1 MKLTRKD
8 CIEFIRNLPDHR
20 LEGHGI
26 RIDHCYQLKDSL
38 VFKAARE
45 EFYAKA
51 RWLEYLWLD
60 RTELSG
66 ELTFTWLVQY
76 KPFADRTCA
85 FLDLAQELYPR
96 LAWAQEQKVTPLRW
110 MIGCEI
116 EICET
121 KLFNSG
127 YTSDTALHMGKV
139 EAYELACKHYKQLE
153 DTRAIRFSKE
163 ESFVPPIKALEE
175 SAAYIARSDIE
186 FRNDPYRKYLSE
198 QRKYHR
204 AVAKSGLNVIRVGGD
219 GSTEMVGKGYDA
231 KPRFPRKKGLRQS
244 GNLMR

>member
-26 RIDHCYQLKDSL
+26 RVDHCYQLKDSL
-38 VFKAARE
+38 VLKAARE

-66 ELTFTWLVQY
+66 ELTFTRLIQY

-110 MIGCEI
+110 TIGCEM

-127 YTSDTALHMGKV
+127 YTNDTALHLGKV
-139 EAYELACKHYKQLE
+139 EAYRLACKHYGQLE
-153 DTRAIRFSKE
+153 DTKAIRFSKE
-163 ESFVPPIKALEE
+163 ESSVPPIQALEE
-175 SAAYIARSDIE
+175 SAAYIAASDIG
-186 FRNDPYRKYLSE
+186 FRNSHYRKYLAA
-198 QRKYHR
+198 QRNYHR
-204 AVAKSGLNVIRVGGD
+204 NITKSSLNVIRVGANN
-219 GSTEMVGKGYDA
+219 STEIGGKGLDA
-231 KPRFPRKKGLRQS
+231 KPRGKRLRQS
-244 GNLMR
+244 EKQGREL